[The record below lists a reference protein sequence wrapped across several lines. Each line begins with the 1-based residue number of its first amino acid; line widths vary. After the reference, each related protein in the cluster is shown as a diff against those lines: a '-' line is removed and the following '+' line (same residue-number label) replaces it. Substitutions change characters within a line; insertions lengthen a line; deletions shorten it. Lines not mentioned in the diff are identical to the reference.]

1 MGQGR
6 MKTGNL
12 KVRGILNDVL
22 ADDLR
27 KALLALRGVERASVS
42 QGRVGGAEIE
52 YDEESISLEQ
62 VVGRLRADGFD
73 AEIGGYSAGHA
84 P

>member
-1 MGQGR
+1 

-12 KVRGILNDVL
+12 KIRSIMNNVQ

-27 KALLALRGVERASVS
+27 KTLTAIRGVRRASVRL
-42 QGRVGGAEIE
+42 GRTAGAEVE
-52 YDEESISLEQ
+52 YDEGTTSLEHL
-62 VVGRLRADGFD
+62 VGRLRAEGFD
-73 AEIGGYSAGHA
+73 AEIGGYSAGGA

>member
-1 MGQGR
+1 

-12 KVRGILNDVL
+12 KIRGILNEVL
-22 ADDLR
+22 AEDLR
-27 KALLALRGVERASVS
+27 KALLALRGVERASVRV
-42 QGRVGGAEIE
+42 GRVGGAEVE
-52 YDEESISLEQ
+52 YNEESISLEQ

-73 AEIGGYSAGHA
+73 AEIGGYSAGGA

>member
-1 MGQGR
+1 

-12 KVRGILNDVL
+12 KIGRITDEVL

-27 KALLALRGVERASVS
+27 KTLLAISGVRNASVRAG
-42 QGRVGGAEIE
+42 QPGGAEVE
-52 YDEESISLEQ
+52 YDENTTSLEQ
-62 VVGRLRADGFD
+62 LVGRLREEGFD
-73 AEIGGYSAGHA
+73 AEIGGYSAGGA

>member
-1 MGQGR
+1 

-12 KVRGILNDVL
+12 KVQAITDEVL
-22 ADDLR
+22 AEDVR
-27 KALLALRGVERASVS
+27 KALTAERGVRMALVT
-42 QGRVGGAEIE
+42 QGEPGGVEVE
-52 YDEESISLEQ
+52 YDENTTSLEQ
-62 VVGRLRADGFD
+62 LVGRLRAQGFD